1 MCILFCLGCLQS
13 VRDRQFGL
21 IFNQL
26 KVRESM
32 YWCHPKSNHN
42 SFGYIPDQ
50 QEERK
55 RKRTHYKEEKNLF
68 KVDEIK
74 MSVSDKIMVCLGR
87 LPNLMKKLINPS
99 KHFFKTRNVPR
110 SAGPFLGHAHFDSQF
125 KVQCSTFI
133 VHF

>member
-1 MCILFCLGCLQS
+1 MQKIHMIFNLDAKKKLLILFQKSLSKENVYLVCLGRLQS

-55 RKRTHYKEEKNLF
+55 RKRTHYKEEKNWF

-87 LPNLMKKLINPS
+87 LGK
-99 KHFFKTRNVPR
+99 
-110 SAGPFLGHAHFDSQF
+110 G
-125 KVQCSTFI
+125 
-133 VHF
+133 